1 MRLWSIHPKYLDAQ
15 GIVALW
21 RETLL
26 AQAILRN
33 ETKGYRNHPQL
44 ERFKN
49 CSAPLSAISNYLKF
63 IHAES
68 KVRGYAFNESKIKP
82 ASSPITISVT
92 SGQMDYE
99 WLHLMSKLEQRSPAV
114 YEKWHKCTTI
124 EPNPLFKVCAGEI
137 EQWERQASIA

>member
-26 AQAILRN
+26 AQAVLRN

-49 CSAPLSAISNYLKF
+49 CSAPLSAISAYLKYVH
-63 IHAES
+63 IES
-68 KVRGYAFNESKIKP
+68 ECRGYSFDESKIKP
-82 ASSPITISVT
+82 ETKPVTIKVT
-92 SGQMDYE
+92 SGQMSYE
-99 WLHLMSKLEQRSPAV
+99 WKHLMSKLEQRSPAA
-114 YEKWHKCTTI
+114 YEKWHKCKTV
-124 EPNPLFKVCAGEI
+124 EPHPLFEIQSGEV
-137 EQWERQASIA
+137 ESWERH

>member
-26 AQAILRN
+26 AQAVLRN

-49 CSAPLSAISNYLKF
+49 CSAPLSAISSYL
-63 IHAES
+63 ES
-68 KVRGYAFNESKIKP
+68 IYIESVDRGYSFNESKIKP
-82 ASSPITISVT
+82 AGKPVSINVT
-92 SGQMDYE
+92 VGQINYE
-99 WLHLMSKLEQRSPAV
+99 WLHLMSKLKERSPVV
-114 YEKWHKCTTI
+114 YEKWHTHKEI
-124 EPNPLFKVCAGEI
+124 EPHPLFEVQAGEI
-137 EQWERQASIA
+137 ELWERR

>member
-26 AQAILRN
+26 AQAVLRN

-49 CSAPLSAISNYLKF
+49 CSAPLSAISSYLKF
-63 IHAES
+63 IHIES
-68 KVRGYAFNESKIKP
+68 VNRGYSFNASKIKP
-82 ASSPITISVT
+82 TRKSVSISVT
-92 SGQMDYE
+92 SGQVNYE
-99 WLHLMSKLEQRSPAV
+99 WLHLMSKLKERSPAV
-114 YEKWHKCTTI
+114 FEKWHKHKEI
-124 EPNPLFKVCAGEI
+124 EPHPLFEIQAGEI
-137 EQWERQASIA
+137 ELWERQ

>member
-26 AQAILRN
+26 AQAVLRN

-49 CSAPLSAISNYLKF
+49 CSAPLSAISTYLKF
-63 IHAES
+63 VYVES
-68 KVRGYAFNESKIKP
+68 ECRGYSFNKSKI
-82 ASSPITISVT
+82 SPVRKMVTIQVA
-92 SGQMDYE
+92 SGQMHYE
-99 WLHLMSKLEQRSPAV
+99 WQHLM
-114 YEKWHKCTTI
+114 
-124 EPNPLFKVCAGEI
+124 
-137 EQWERQASIA
+137 

>member
-26 AQAILRN
+26 AQAVLRN
-33 ETKGYRNHPQL
+33 ETQGYRNHPQL

-49 CSAPLSAISNYLKF
+49 CSGPLSAISNYLKY
-63 IHAES
+63 IHIES
-68 KVRGYAFNESKIKP
+68 EARGYSFNKSKIKS
-82 ASSPITISVT
+82 ARKTITIKVNSD
-92 SGQMDYE
+92 QMNYE
-99 WLHLMSKLEQRSPAV
+99 WYHLMSKLKQRSPAV

-124 EPNPLFKVCAGEI
+124 EPHPLFEVEEGEI
-137 EQWERQASIA
+137 EQWERQ

>member
-26 AQAILRN
+26 AQAVLRN

-49 CSAPLSAISNYLKF
+49 CSAPLSAISGYLTC
-63 IHAES
+63 IHKES
-68 KVRGYAFNESKIKP
+68 ELRGYSFDKTKIKSARKP
-82 ASSPITISVT
+82 VSIKVT
-92 SGQMDYE
+92 SGQMDHE
-99 WLHLMSKLEQRSPAV
+99 WRHLMAKLKQRSPAV
-114 YEKWHKCTTI
+114 YEKWHNCKKI
-124 EPNPLFKVCAGEI
+124 EPHPLFEVQAGDI
-137 EQWERQASIA
+137 EQWERV

>member
-26 AQAILRN
+26 AQAVLRN

-49 CSAPLSAISNYLKF
+49 CSAPLSAISGYLKV
-63 IHAES
+63 IHEES
-68 KVRGYAFNESKIKP
+68 ESRGYSFNKSKIGAARK
-82 ASSPITISVT
+82 SVIISVT
-92 SGQMDYE
+92 DGQMNYE
-99 WLHLMSKLEQRSPAV
+99 WLHLMSKLKQRSPAV
-114 YEKWHKCTTI
+114 YEKWRKCKTI
-124 EPNPLFKVCAGEI
+124 EPHPLFEVGAGEI
-137 EQWERQASIA
+137 EQWERQ